1 MSLQESETEIVSTTE
16 SMMSETN
23 YNELELSEL
32 FNELKETTEKA
43 GQTENT
49 DEFTK
54 LKNRV
59 DNLPKITSNL
69 EKTLQTKT
77 KDVVKIN
84 DPIVI
89 KQKKQEETDSGKEW
103 FNMKQPELTDSIK
116 RDMLIIKNRS
126 ALDPKRHYK
135 KEKWEIPKFFHMGT
149 IIEGN
154 TEFYTRLNKKQR
166 GKNLVD
172 EILHD
177 DDSQKYFKRRYNE
190 IQQQKVSGGKNH
202 FKKVK
207 SMRKKF

>member
-1 MSLQESETEIVSTTE
+1 MSQESETEIVSTTE
-16 SMMSETN
+16 SMMSENN
-23 YNELELSEL
+23 YNDLELSEL
-32 FNELKETTEKA
+32 FNELKESTTKVE
-43 GQTENT
+43 TET

-89 KQKKQEETDSGKEW
+89 KQKKEEETDSGKEW